1 MPDSPEYLTR
11 VKALA
16 ADADFLERQRQTP
29 SILAEVIADVSDA
42 KLHERPQ
49 PDKWSV
55 GEIIAH
61 LAEDELVTSWRYRQ
75 MLEND
80 GVALAGFDQ
89 DLWARVGQYRSWNPQ
104 EALTM
109 FRLLRE
115 ANLRLLEALSPEQ
128 WKKHGIHAERGKI
141 TVQDLARHMAG
152 HDLNHLEQ
160 IRKILGR

>member
-1 MPDSPEYLTR
+1 MPDSPEYLAR

-16 ADADFLERQRQTP
+16 GDDDYLARQQQTP
-29 SILAEVIADVSDA
+29 SILSQLIDGVPDS
-42 KLHERPQ
+42 KLRARPQ

-55 GEIIAH
+55 GEIMAH

-80 GVALAGFDQ
+80 GIALAGFDQ
-89 DLWARVGQYRSWNPQ
+89 GLWARVGQYRSWDPQ

-115 ANLRLLEALSPEQ
+115 ANLRLLAALSPEEWQ
-128 WKKHGIHAERGKI
+128 RHGIHAERGTI
-141 TVQDLARHMAG
+141 TIQDLARHMAG
-152 HDLNHLEQ
+152 HDLNHLDQ
-160 IRKILGR
+160 IRKILDR

>member
-1 MPDSPEYLTR
+1 MPDSPEYLAR
-11 VKALA
+11 VKSLA
-16 ADADFLERQRQTP
+16 AGENHLDQQRQTP
-29 SILAEVIADVSDA
+29 AILSELVSSVPEA
-42 KLHERPQ
+42 KLRERPLPHQ
-49 PDKWSV
+49 WSV
-55 GEIIAH
+55 SEIIAH

-80 GVALAGFDQ
+80 GVPLAGFDQ
-89 DLWARVGQYRSWNPQ
+89 DLWAEVGQYRSWNPH

-115 ANLRLLEALSPEQ
+115 ANLRLLKALSPEQ
-128 WKKHGIHAERGKI
+128 WQRHGLHAERGRI

-160 IRKILGR
+160 IRKILSR